1 MHFSTILLLSLT
13 TAPFIHALSLFDSL
27 RTSAGASQFADF
39 VEGDPILSAIYLS
52 GVRTVFAPSDEYFPV
67 TNATLLKRNESV
79 PTSSEQRKAEYQATY
94 SDCQINNAG
103 SNFTMYDNNTIV
115 VDQSP
120 APGTLTRR
128 ALPPSR
134 PRNSSTFPPL
144 RIFSGL
150 GNNVSVIRGDI
161 PYDGGLI
168 QVTDGFFTLPQPLS
182 TTATQTGNTVFAN
195 AVDAANLMSTLEVK
209 QDITIFVPRNA
220 AFLSSNSSSPP
231 NLSYHVLTGFV
242 GYLPLL
248 VDGASF
254 RTRTGTNITV
264 RVSGDDTFINDARI
278 VHANLVL
285 PNGVAHVLDRV
296 LTPPSTSPVLFS
308 GTSSPVTSWET
319 VRYIIGAWSVALSV
333 MLVL

>member
-52 GVRTVFAPSDEYFPV
+52 RVRTVFAPSDEYFPV

-79 PTSSEQRKAEYQATY
+79 PTSSEQHKAEYQATY
-94 SDCQINNAG
+94 SDCEINNAGADGG
-103 SNFTMYDNNTIV
+103 SNFTMCDNNTIV
-115 VDQSP
+115 LDQSP
-120 APGTLTRR
+120 APETLTRR

-168 QVTDGFFTLPQPLS
+168 QVTDGY
-182 TTATQTGNTVFAN
+182 
-195 AVDAANLMSTLEVK
+195 VK
-209 QDITIFVPRNA
+209 
-220 AFLSSNSSSPP
+220 
-231 NLSYHVLTGFV
+231 
-242 GYLPLL
+242 
-248 VDGASF
+248 
-254 RTRTGTNITV
+254 RTK
-264 RVSGDDTFINDARI
+264 
-278 VHANLVL
+278 
-285 PNGVAHVLDRV
+285 
-296 LTPPSTSPVLFS
+296 
-308 GTSSPVTSWET
+308 
-319 VRYIIGAWSVALSV
+319 
-333 MLVL
+333 M